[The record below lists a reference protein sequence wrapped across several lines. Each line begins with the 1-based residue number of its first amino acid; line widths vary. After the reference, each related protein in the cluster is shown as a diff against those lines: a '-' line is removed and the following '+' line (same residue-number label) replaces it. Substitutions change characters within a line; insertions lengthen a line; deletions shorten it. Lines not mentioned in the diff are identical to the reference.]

1 MQKKINPT
9 FYIILFI
16 VVILIAPFSAKGV
29 TSGTTSSNLKVKL
42 KFDSNTEIQELNQ
55 EIESKK
61 DSIKKIRNRQEEL
74 RQAIEEKRLEKAD
87 LNNSLSIL
95 ENRIA
100 QAELDISRINTDI
113 DTIVLEIKKTS
124 LEIASKEIS
133 IQEEKEHIEYVLKL
147 IHKQDDISSLEIILL
162 NNSFSD
168 YVNQLKYLEDI
179 NLEVKNGLNNLRL
192 IKQQLEEK
200 IVELIEENNRMDK
213 AKSDLLAKK
222 SDLEGEIDSKTS
234 ILEQTELSEITFQKL
249 LAQAKLE
256 QDQAASDIV
265 GLEGQVRNK
274 LTELQKE
281 KLNTSNDKGFI
292 WPVTK
297 NTITSYF
304 HDPDYPFRFIFEH
317 PAIDIRAKQSS
328 PIKAVSSGYVARAK
342 NGGMGYSYIMLV
354 HGNGLSTVYGHVS
367 KIIVNEDDY
376 VLQGQVIGYSGGLPG
391 TPGAGPLTT
400 GAHLHF
406 ETRLNGIPVN
416 PLEYLP

>member
-1 MQKKINPT
+1 LGTGVSKN
-9 FYIILFI
+9 I
-16 VVILIAPFSAKGV
+16 VTI
-29 TSGTTSSNLKVKL
+29 KL
-42 KFDSNTEIQELNQ
+42 DDNNEIQQLNQ

-61 DSIKKIRNRQEEL
+61 DSIKKIQDRQQEL
-74 RQAIEEKRLEKAD
+74 EKAIEEKRLEKAD

-100 QAELDISRINTDI
+100 QTELDISRINTDI
-113 DTIVLEIKKTS
+113 DTIILQIKKTT
-124 LEIASKEIS
+124 LEIESKETE
-133 IQEEKEHIEYVLKL
+133 IQSEKDHIENVLKL
-147 IHKQDDISSLEIILL
+147 IHVQDDISSLEIILL

-168 YVNQLKYLEDI
+168 YESQLKYLEDI
-179 NLEVKNGLNNLRL
+179 NLEVKNGLESLKGIKKDLEGKKIDL
-192 IKQQLEEK
+192 ID
-200 IVELIEENNRMDK
+200 ENKRMDK
-213 AKSDLLAKK
+213 AKADLLAKK
-222 SDLEGEIDSKTS
+222 NDLEAEIDNKTS

-265 GLEGQVRNK
+265 NLEGKVRNK

-281 KLNTSNDKGFI
+281 KLNAASDKGFI
-292 WPVTK
+292 WPVPK
-297 NTITSYF
+297 NTVTAYF

-317 PAIDIRAKQSS
+317 PAIDIRAKQNT
-328 PIKAVSSGYVARAK
+328 PIKAVASGYVARAK
-342 NGGMGYSYIMLV
+342 NGGMGYSYIMIV

-376 VLQGQVIGYSGGLPG
+376 VLQGQLIGYSGGLPG

-400 GAHLHF
+400 GSHLHF